1 MLLKE
6 KVALITG
13 AGRGWGRSIA
23 IAYARQG
30 ASVIAV
36 ARTKSELDQTAEII
50 RQEGGNVTKF
60 AFDISEENA
69 IKEIFQY
76 ISDHFSQLDILI
88 NNAAVLMLKPFT
100 DLSLDEIDQIIKIN
114 LRSQIV
120 LCKMA
125 IPQMIKQGG
134 GSIINVSSG
143 AGVKGFEKESIYC
156 ATKHAIEGFSK
167 SIALEL
173 MPYNIA
179 VNTITPGGKSQNI
192 QIKPTSLTQS
202 EFELLSAEEKSK
214 WTDSIVSTDAF
225 VFLGMQ
231 RADGI
236 TGQRILAYEFSQHLH
251 ECAWQLGL
259 ADLRDGL
266 YETGKW

>member
-50 RQEGGNVTKF
+50 RQEGGNVTEF

-100 DLSLDEIDQIIKIN
+100 DLSLDEIDQI
-114 LRSQIV
+114 
-120 LCKMA
+120 
-125 IPQMIKQGG
+125 
-134 GSIINVSSG
+134 
-143 AGVKGFEKESIYC
+143 
-156 ATKHAIEGFSK
+156 
-167 SIALEL
+167 
-173 MPYNIA
+173 
-179 VNTITPGGKSQNI
+179 
-192 QIKPTSLTQS
+192 
-202 EFELLSAEEKSK
+202 
-214 WTDSIVSTDAF
+214 
-225 VFLGMQ
+225 
-231 RADGI
+231 
-236 TGQRILAYEFSQHLH
+236 
-251 ECAWQLGL
+251 
-259 ADLRDGL
+259 
-266 YETGKW
+266 